1 MRLRHAT
8 LVALLALLAIALCP
22 AAQAAAEPVGSASL
36 VVSAGKWRALD
47 KRGIELGGTGAADSE
62 GRRTRLQVSGGTI
75 ATGSAQLS
83 TGGALQLSAGK
94 GRDRRTVKLTGLR
107 VDLGANSTLSAKLG
121 KKSRVLFDL
130 QASTGGPQID
140 PARGAAQ
147 LRGAK
152 LVWRA
157 GTARALSKRL
167 GAKVPRGKFGKFEIV
182 VATVLTDNPPQ
193 SGPISD
199 EPPLLARPAS
209 AVDVTTATLS
219 WHVRDSWIRYLNTQE
234 APQAFDGATAKAPI
248 QESNHP
254 CPNNPSDTNPTL
266 VYSYDYPFANGW
278 YDPVSRTAALYY
290 GGGVRFSFPS
300 HGIDVAARNPEIE
313 INGNASRAIFRLRG
327 AGQTPYPDKRA
338 GLLSLPSVAPEPLG
352 SPNTFGFAAPLRGTL
367 TSDGQAVFAGF
378 YPPPNDGFGCFS
390 VSFSVAAP

>member
-1 MRLRHAT
+1 MRWHAGL
-8 LVALLALLAIALCP
+8 LVLLAISLWP
-22 AAQAAAEPVGSASL
+22 TAQAVADPVGSGTL
-36 VVSAGKWRALD
+36 VVGAGKWRALEQ
-47 KRGIELGGTGAADSE
+47 RGIGLVGTGAADSE

-75 ATGSAQLS
+75 ATGSARLS
-83 TGGALQLSAGK
+83 AGGALRLSAGE
-94 GRDRRTVKLTGLR
+94 GRSRRAVKLTALR
-107 VDLGANSTLSAKLG
+107 VDLGPISTLSAKAG
-121 KKSRVLFDL
+121 KKRQVLFDL
-130 QASTGGPQID
+130 RASTGGPQID

-147 LRGAK
+147 LRGAD

-157 GTARALSKRL
+157 GTAKALSKRL
-167 GAKVPRGKFGKFEIV
+167 GVKVPRGKFGSFEIA
-182 VATVLTDNPPQ
+182 VATVLADNPPQ

-209 AVDVTTATLS
+209 AVNITTATLA

-234 APQAFDGATAKAPI
+234 APQVFDGATAQAPI
-248 QESNHP
+248 QENNHP
-254 CPNNPSDTNPTL
+254 CPNSPSGTNPTL

-278 YDPVSRTAALYY
+278 YDPASRTAALYY

-313 INGNASRAIFRLRG
+313 INGGASRAIFRLRG
-327 AGQTPYPDKRA
+327 AAQTPYPDKRA
-338 GLLSLPSVAPEPLG
+338 ALLSLPTSAPEPLG
-352 SPNTFGFAAPLRGTL
+352 PPNTFGFAAPLRGTL